1 MTIKELRL
9 LTGLSQKLFSDK
21 YEIPKRTIEDWE
33 AERRTPPEYVVKLLE
48 RVVKED
54 LCKKGEVKMKY
65 NVISKEIKTNPVT
78 GQEIPVE
85 VFYGPYVIVGHD
97 EERFY
102 VQHGNEGNFFPEGV
116 EGCTD
121 VAPQITG
128 FEKALYKVTEY

>member
-1 MTIKELRL
+1 MTIKELRSI
-9 LTGLSQKLFSDK
+9 TGLSQQAFSDK
-21 YEIPKRTIEDWE
+21 YNIPKRSIENWE
-33 AERRTPPEYVVKLLE
+33 SGKRTPPEYVINLLE
-48 RVVKED
+48 RVI
-54 LCKKGEVKMKY
+54 KGEVKMKY
-65 NVISKEIKTNPVT
+65 NVISKEIKINPVT

>member
-1 MTIKELRL
+1 MATKELRSI
-9 LTGLSQKLFSDK
+9 TGLSQQAFSDK
-21 YEIPKRTIEDWE
+21 YNIPKRSIENWE
-33 AERRTPPEYVVKLLE
+33 SGKRTPPEYVVKLLE

-65 NVISKEIKTNPVT
+65 NVISKETKINPVT
-78 GQEIPVE
+78 GQEIPAE
-85 VFYGPYVIVGHD
+85 TFTGPYTIVGHD

>member
-1 MTIKELRL
+1 
-9 LTGLSQKLFSDK
+9 
-21 YEIPKRTIEDWE
+21 
-33 AERRTPPEYVVKLLE
+33 
-48 RVVKED
+48 
-54 LCKKGEVKMKY
+54 MKY
-65 NVISKEIKTNPVT
+65 NVISKEIKINPVT

-102 VQHGNEGNFFPEGV
+102 VQHGNEGNFFPDGV
-116 EGCTD
+116 EGCAD

>member
-1 MTIKELRL
+1 
-9 LTGLSQKLFSDK
+9 
-21 YEIPKRTIEDWE
+21 
-33 AERRTPPEYVVKLLE
+33 
-48 RVVKED
+48 
-54 LCKKGEVKMKY
+54 MKY
-65 NVISKEIKTNPVT
+65 NVISKETKINPVT

-85 VFYGPYVIVGHD
+85 VFYGPYMIVGHD

-121 VAPQITG
+121 IAPQITG